1 MRAALWLL
9 ALFGVAAA
17 VALFAGNNQG
27 TVTVF
32 WPPWRVDLSLNFVLL
47 ILFGGFTLVYAA
59 LRALAALLDLP
70 VQASRWRTQQ
80 KERAMHVALL
90 DGLAHLTAGRF
101 IRARKAAEAA
111 ISHEKALVGSADPLA
126 HAVQVR
132 ALAHLIAAESA
143 HALQDRQSRERH
155 LQQAL
160 EQTADNPSAP
170 AQEVREGTQLR
181 AAGWALQDRDAPAA
195 LEWLE
200 ALPQGAARRTLALR
214 TRLRATRLARQTQA
228 AIDTARLLTK
238 HRAFSPA
245 AAQSIARGLAIELIN
260 GAHDTEQLVQVWQ
273 SFDATER
280 AMPELGLHAAQ
291 RLQQLQGDPALARNW
306 LLPAWEALTS
316 TSTSKLPE
324 TLEVKLVR
332 ALEDS
337 LQDVDSVWLG
347 RIETAQQY
355 NPRDPHLQYLAGFAC
370 LRLQLWGKA
379 QKLLE
384 QASRQLT
391 NENLRSRAWRG
402 LAELAEQRGD
412 GEAATAAWKQAA
424 LAAN

>member
-9 ALFGVAAA
+9 ALFGIAAA

-32 WPPWRVDLSLNFVLL
+32 WPPYRVDLSLNFVLL

-59 LRALAALLDLP
+59 LRALAALVDLP

-111 ISHEKALVGSADPLA
+111 IAHEKALVGSTEPLA

-181 AAGWALQDRDAPAA
+181 AAGWALQDRDAQAA
-195 LEWLE
+195 LDWLDT
-200 ALPQGAARRTLALR
+200 LPQGAARRTLALR
-214 TRLRATRLARQTQA
+214 TKLRATRLARQTQA

-245 AAQSIARGLAIELIN
+245 AAQSIVRGLATELIN
-260 GAHDTEQLVQVWQ
+260 NAHDTEQLVQVWQ
-273 SFDATER
+273 SLDATER
-280 AMPELGLHAAQ
+280 AMPELGVHAAQ
-291 RLQQLQGDPALARNW
+291 RLQQLQGDASLARNW
-306 LLPAWEALTS
+306 LLPAWEAFTS
-316 TSTSKLPE
+316 RPGSLPDA
-324 TLEVKLVR
+324 LEVKLVR

-337 LQDVDSVWLG
+337 LDEVDPVWLA

-355 NPRDPHLQYLAGFAC
+355 NPRDPHLQYLAGIAC

-384 QASRQLT
+384 QASRQLAHDV
-391 NENLRSRAWRG
+391 LRSRAWRA

-412 GEAATAAWKQAA
+412 AQATAAAWKQAA
-424 LAAN
+424 SAGD